1 MRVHLI
7 GINYWPDETG
17 IAGFSTGR
25 AEYLASQ
32 GHIVSICTA
41 PPYYPQWKVPTN
53 YRRWWFQREE
63 RAGVTIFRCPLYV
76 PARVTALRRIVH
88 EASFIASA
96 ALRSMFVKK
105 PDVLVVVSPPLGLAV
120 LAALLAW
127 WWRVPYLFDVQD
139 LQPDAALDLGMVKPG
154 LFTKLLFAVERLGY
168 RRAGAVSTI
177 TDAMRARIVSKG
189 TSPTKVH
196 RLALWAEPALFMLQQ
211 EADDPEIREELGLGD
226 AFLILHVGNMGVKQ
240 GLDVVLYA
248 ANQTPPD
255 SNVRYVLVGD
265 GAVRSA
271 LESRAQQLGLSN
283 VSIISLL
290 PREKFQRL
298 LATAQVCLVSQQGSV
313 ADIVFPSKVLTLLAA
328 AKPVIASVTPA
339 SEVATVIA
347 VAGAGVVVP
356 PEDPAALVAAVLQ
369 LQTNR
374 EQRLKSGNAGRV
386 FARERWER
394 ERTLSSFADV
404 VSSLAVGAEPSRA
417 QEGTPS

>member
-1 MRVHLI
+1 MRVHII

-32 GHIVSICTA
+32 GHLVSICTA

-53 YRRWWFQREE
+53 YRRWWFQREQ
-63 RAGVTIFRCPLYV
+63 RAGVTILRCPLYV

-96 ALRSMFVKK
+96 AVRSLFAKK
-105 PDVLVVVSPPLGLAV
+105 PDVLVIVSPPLGLAV

-154 LFTKLLFAVERLGY
+154 LFTKLLFSVERLGY
-168 RRAGAVSTI
+168 QRAAVVSTI

-189 TSPTKVH
+189 TSPRKVH
-196 RLALWAEPALFMLQQ
+196 RLALWADPALFALEQ
-211 EADDPEIREELGLGD
+211 EAEDRAIREELGLHD
-226 AFLILHVGNMGVKQ
+226 AFVVLHIGNMGVKQ
-240 GLDVVLYA
+240 SLDVVLDA
-248 ANQTPPD
+248 ASHTPPM

-271 LESRAQQLGLSN
+271 LESRARRLCLSN
-283 VSIISLL
+283 VSIIPLL
-290 PREKFQRL
+290 PRDKFRRL
-298 LATAQVCLVSQQGSV
+298 LATAQVCLVTQQRTV

-328 AKPVIASVTPA
+328 AKPVIVSVTSA

-347 VAGAGVVVP
+347 TAGAGLLVP
-356 PEDPAALVAAVLQ
+356 PEDPGALLAAVQ
-369 LQTNR
+369 HLQTDR
-374 EQRLKSGNAGRV
+374 ELRLKSGNAGRA
-386 FARERWER
+386 FARQRWER
-394 ERTLSSFADV
+394 DTTLASFASV
-404 VSSLAVGAEPSRA
+404 VSVLAGGAKTARPPVGL
-417 QEGTPS
+417 